1 MWVRVKKL
9 LRSLST
15 IKVRKKRNFQLIRSL
30 VKDDFESPSRMK
42 AVGDCVHIADF
53 IELEEQLG
61 ICRTRS
67 VDTPYRKLR
76 MDWTKFS

>member
-1 MWVRVKKL
+1 
-9 LRSLST
+9 
-15 IKVRKKRNFQLIRSL
+15 
-30 VKDDFESPSRMK
+30 MK

-76 MDWTKFS
+76 MDWTKFSWHQLRSNNEFKEWFSKKYSNGFIQNYSLCRSNYSLQ